1 MLLLPLLT
9 ILWLLA
15 VAAWFRKSRMVL
27 LGGLLAVA
35 GLAFGLVARR
45 DIAAADMGLT
55 APRRGLLRS

>member
-15 VAAWFRKSRMVL
+15 VAAWFRKSRVVL

-35 GLAFGLVARR
+35 GLAFGPPSWPIALVVGTPGTKR
-45 DIAAADMGLT
+45 
-55 APRRGLLRS
+55 